1 MCICVYMHVCDW
13 VSECVSAW
21 DLWQSD
27 GPFPVLWLKW
37 RMGLSNHDVFVEH
50 TQKMLQSVKR
60 RGMVVMHIRQRNN
73 TAASCRCWIFFVPV
87 QIDYL
92 CLSLMSIW
100 HSLPFTGD
108 FVGRLLDLCCC
119 IVIFCGVPSTLSSS
133 LNYSVPEVVRRKPFS
148 PWCEWMHSLTH
159 SLYLAQLNRC
169 APQKIV
175 TIESMHPYNAQLE
188 NVSKGIRRGTNTYT
202 LRGRERE
209 RCTPSRAQIVFTNKN
224 KHEHKPKHA
233 GSSDWGLVA
242 LSHIFAYFCTLT
254 FFCSYCLSFVIFP
267 HFCDSQPPTNLQCFH
282 VSYFSASLRQL
293 IQLIFVFKFAMFF
306 LEFFAFLKLHFYP
319 HLLS

>member
-1 MCICVYMHVCDW
+1 MN
-13 VSECVSAW
+13 A
-21 DLWQSD
+21 
-27 GPFPVLWLKW
+27 
-37 RMGLSNHDVFVEH
+37 LSH
-50 TQKMLQSVKR
+50 T
-60 RGMVVMHIRQRNN
+60 
-73 TAASCRCWIFFVPV
+73 
-87 QIDYL
+87 
-92 CLSLMSIW
+92 LSLSGTI
-100 HSLPFTGD
+100 
-108 FVGRLLDLCCC
+108 
-119 IVIFCGVPSTLSSS
+119 
-133 LNYSVPEVVRRKPFS
+133 
-148 PWCEWMHSLTH
+148 EWMCPPKNRDNRVHASLQCTVGKRFER
-159 SLYLAQLNRC
+159 N
-169 APQKIV
+169 QKGHKHIH
-175 TIESMHPYNAQLE
+175 TE
-188 NVSKGIRRGTNTYT
+188 
-202 LRGRERE
+202 RERE

-293 IQLIFVFKFAMFF
+293 IQLIFIFKFAMFF

>member
-1 MCICVYMHVCDW
+1 
-13 VSECVSAW
+13 
-21 DLWQSD
+21 
-27 GPFPVLWLKW
+27 
-37 RMGLSNHDVFVEH
+37 
-50 TQKMLQSVKR
+50 
-60 RGMVVMHIRQRNN
+60 
-73 TAASCRCWIFFVPV
+73 
-87 QIDYL
+87 
-92 CLSLMSIW
+92 
-100 HSLPFTGD
+100 
-108 FVGRLLDLCCC
+108 
-119 IVIFCGVPSTLSSS
+119 
-133 LNYSVPEVVRRKPFS
+133 
-148 PWCEWMHSLTH
+148 MHSLTH